1 MRPTRLQL
9 AVVALLV
16 LACAPG
22 HATAQGGGTGTSE
35 LPPPGYGSLKQS
47 DLALQGNNDEIEVR
61 FIPLDERVTRLLAWD
76 AYSSLRQLVQSH
88 RRQIDSVASYAG
100 VSNPGLALVSFF
112 GRRAA
117 ARYDPQVVT
126 VQVRNRVFRPLGIVP
141 FSPRFTSQQLDV
153 RQQVSAIYLFEETM
167 PVTDGFT
174 VAYAG
179 VTSDD
184 WSLKRTTLD
193 RERARVAA
201 RMRAQRPD
209 TTAPAPPSSA
219 R

>member
-1 MRPTRLQL
+1 MRTTRPLF
-9 AVVALLV
+9 AIIALLG
-16 LACAPG
+16 LACAPA
-22 HATAQGGGTGTSE
+22 HATAQGGGPGDSD
-35 LPPPGYGSLKQS
+35 LPPAGYGSLRQS

-141 FSPRFTSQQLDV
+141 FTPRFTSQQLDV
-153 RQQVSAIYLFEETM
+153 RQQVSAIYLFEETI
-167 PVTDGFT
+167 PVTDAFT

-193 RERARVAA
+193 RERARVSA
-201 RMRAQRPD
+201 RARVQRPD
-209 TTAPAPPSSA
+209 TLPPAPPTGA

>member
-1 MRPTRLQL
+1 MRTPRPLF
-9 AVVALLV
+9 AIIALLG
-16 LACAPG
+16 LACAPA
-22 HATAQGGGTGTSE
+22 HATAQEGGPGVSD
-35 LPPPGYGSLKQS
+35 LPPAGYGSLKQS

-76 AYSSLRQLVQSH
+76 AYSSLRQLVQTH

-141 FSPRFTSQQLDV
+141 FTPRFTSQQLDV
-153 RQQVSAIYLFEETM
+153 RQQVSAIYLFEETI
-167 PVTDGFT
+167 PVTDAFT

-193 RERARVAA
+193 RERARVSA
-201 RMRAQRPD
+201 RARVQRPD
-209 TTAPAPPSSA
+209 TLPPAPPTGA

>member
-9 AVVALLV
+9 GVMTLLV

-22 HATAQGGGTGTSE
+22 HATAQGDASGTSE

-209 TTAPAPPSSA
+209 TSAPAPPSSA